1 MVGRSG
7 TPPRASLRAVGGRS
21 RKWGPASVCSSQALY
36 WGPNFTLCTDQK
48 PREDMESP
56 GVLAVLFR
64 KGLGWLKASWPLW
77 LVNKFFEQVP
87 PVFGPRFSPFWNRWP
102 GQEGGLWCGP
112 QRPQCPA
119 LHPRPLLQLDQYG
132 LTGPCFC
139 FYFKKFTQLP
149 HLCPSTAFGDSIPN
163 PYE

>member
-1 MVGRSG
+1 MAGAESG
-7 TPPRASLRAVGGRS
+7 GLPQSVPPRLFTGAPTSLFVLTRNLVRTWRALGS
-21 RKWGPASVCSSQALY
+21 WQL
-36 WGPNFTLCTDQK
+36 
-48 PREDMESP
+48 
-56 GVLAVLFR
+56 LFR
-64 KGLGWLKASWPLW
+64 KGLGWLKASGPLW

-102 GQEGGLWCGP
+102 GREGGLWCGP
-112 QRPQCPA
+112 QRPQCLA

-163 PYE
+163 PL